1 MAAPVV
7 EDSKSSVED
16 STNGTQDQGHAHA
29 GAPGKQNFG
38 SHLRPLLVKKSRSV
52 NWDKSAAE
60 GPSTHKLPTT
70 PHPHQFNPL
79 IEAKSPSEEIIAS
92 KTEHVDDP
100 VLAGSK
106 AEEET
111 ATVAL

>member
-1 MAAPVV
+1 MAALV

-16 STNGTQDQGHAHA
+16 STNGTQDQGHADT
-29 GAPGKQNFG
+29 GARGKQNFA

-60 GPSTHKLPTT
+60 GSTHKLPTT
-70 PHPHQFNPL
+70 SHPHQFNPL
-79 IEAKSPSEEIIAS
+79 IQAKSPSEEIIAS

-100 VLAGSK
+100 LLAGSI
-106 AEEET
+106 AEEVS